1 MNQSIQIKGGHGLSG
16 KNEQW
21 GSRWG
26 FIAAALGMAI
36 GTGNIWRFP
45 REAAQNGG
53 GPFLIAWTIAMLV
66 WSVPVLM
73 GELVVG
79 RKTRLG
85 TMGAFRDFL
94 GKNHTWMGTWVA
106 TVCILIMFYYSV
118 VTGWCI
124 KYLSLAMTGT
134 FKAGMTT
141 EATQAIWDG
150 FAGNPAQTILFHAL
164 SMGIAG
170 FIILKGV
177 NSGIEKACKIMIPA
191 LFILLIVAAVRAI
204 TLPGAAAGLEFLFS
218 PRFEMLANPTVW
230 IEAFT
235 QASWST
241 GAGWG
246 LVLTYAVYTKH
257 REDVAGNA
265 LIMGVGD
272 NIGALLAGL
281 VVLPAIFA
289 LSPSIEVA
297 QQTALTGGTGLTF
310 VFLAQLFGTMP
321 GGNIIATV
329 FFSAMT
335 LAALS
340 SLLPMIEVGVRNLM
354 DMGMERKKA
363 SILIVIMGFLGGI
376 PSAFSMTFFN
386 NQDNVTGFGL
396 WVSGLFFVYAV
407 IKFGVEKVR
416 REHINTP
423 WTDFIVGKWFNICI
437 YLAPVVTVVLFWQYL
452 PGLMEADNRW
462 QIVGTD
468 WSLGTILFQFML
480 YLAFGLVT
488 MKFFNSRIKSGE
500 MPEDKTEE
508 DVI

>member
-1 MNQSIQIKGGHGLSG
+1 MSG
-16 KNEQW
+16 KQEQW

-53 GPFLIAWTIAMLV
+53 GPFIIAWTIAMLV
-66 WSVPVLM
+66 WAVPVLM
-73 GELVVG
+73 CELVVG

-85 TMGAFRDFL
+85 TIGAFRDFV
-94 GKNHTWMGTWVA
+94 GRNHTWMGSWVA
-106 TVCILIMFYYSV
+106 IVCTAIMFYYSV
-118 VTGWCI
+118 VTGWCM
-124 KYLSLAMTGT
+124 KYLLLALTGT
-134 FKAGMTT
+134 FKPGITT

-150 FAGNPAQTILFHAL
+150 FVSSPGQTIFFHAL
-164 SMGIAG
+164 AIGIAG
-170 FIILKGV
+170 YIILKGV
-177 NSGIEKACKIMIPA
+177 NGGIEKACKVMIPM
-191 LFILLIVAAVRAI
+191 LFILLIIAAVRAI

-218 PRFEMLANPTVW
+218 PKFEMLAHPKVW

-257 REDVAGNA
+257 KEDVAGNA
-265 LIMGVGD
+265 MIMGVGD

-281 VVLPAIFA
+281 VVLPAVFA
-289 LSPSIEVA
+289 LSPSLEIA
-297 QQTALTGGTGLTF
+297 NQTALTGGTGLTF

-321 GGNIIATV
+321 GGNIVAAI
-329 FFSAMT
+329 FFLSMT

-340 SLLPMIEVGVRNLM
+340 SLLPMIEVVVRNLM
-354 DMGMERKKA
+354 DMGLDRQKA
-363 SILIVIMGFLGGI
+363 SRMAIAMGFIGGI

-407 IKFGVEKVR
+407 MKFGVDKVR
-416 REHINTP
+416 REHINMP
-423 WTDFIVGKWFNICI
+423 WTDFVVGKWFDVCI
-437 YLAPVVTVVLFWQYL
+437 FMAPVVTVLLFWQYIPDL
-452 PGLMEADNRW
+452 LAADNRW
-462 QIVGTD
+462 QIWGTD
-468 WSLGTILFQFML
+468 WSFGTIVFQFAV
-480 YLAFGLVT
+480 YVAIGLLT
-488 MKFFNSRIKSGE
+488 MQFFNKRIGTGIR
-500 MPEDKTEE
+500 PEETDEE
-508 DVI
+508 EA

>member
-1 MNQSIQIKGGHGLSG
+1 MSG
-16 KNEQW
+16 KQEQW

-53 GPFLIAWTIAMLV
+53 GPFLIAWTVAMLF
-66 WSVPVLM
+66 WAVPVLM

-79 RKTRLG
+79 RKARLG
-85 TMGAFRDFL
+85 TIGAFRDFV
-94 GKNHTWMGTWVA
+94 GRNHTWMGTWVA
-106 TVCILIMFYYSV
+106 AVCILIMFYYSV

-124 KYLSLAMTGT
+124 KYLTLALTGT
-134 FKAGMTT
+134 FKAGITT

-150 FAGNPAQTILFHAL
+150 FVGNPAQTIFFHGL
-164 SMGIAG
+164 SIGIAG

-177 NSGIEKACKIMIPA
+177 NSGIEKACKIMIPT
-191 LFILLIVAAVRAI
+191 LFILLIIAAVRAI

-218 PRFEMLANPTVW
+218 PKFEMLANPQVW

-265 LIMGVGD
+265 MIMGVGD
-272 NIGALLAGL
+272 NIGALLAAL
-281 VVLPAIFA
+281 VIMPAIFA
-289 LSPSIEVA
+289 LSPSLEIA
-297 QQTALTGGTGLTF
+297 NQTALTGGTGLTF

-329 FFSAMT
+329 FFMAMT

-354 DMGMERKKA
+354 DMGLDRRKA
-363 SILIVIMGFLGGI
+363 SLYIIILGFLGGI
-376 PSAFSMTFFN
+376 PSAFSMTFFG

-407 IKFGVEKVR
+407 LKYGVEKVR
-416 REHINTP
+416 TEYINMP
-423 WTDFIVGKWFNICI
+423 WTDFIVGKWFDICM
-437 YLAPVVTVVLFWQYL
+437 YLAPVVTVVLFWQYI
-452 PGLMEADNRW
+452 PGLLEAENRW
-462 QIVGTD
+462 QVFGTD
-468 WSLGTILFQFML
+468 WSFGTIVFQFGL
-480 YLAFGLVT
+480 YLAFSLLT
-488 MKFFNSRIKSGE
+488 MKFFNSRISQGVE
-500 MPEDKTEE
+500 PDDQDQEE
-508 DVI
+508 SL